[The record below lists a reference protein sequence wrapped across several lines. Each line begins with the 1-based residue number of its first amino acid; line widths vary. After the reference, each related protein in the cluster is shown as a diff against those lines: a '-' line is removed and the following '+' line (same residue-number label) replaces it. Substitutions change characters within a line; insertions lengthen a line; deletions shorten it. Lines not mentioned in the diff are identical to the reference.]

1 MEDRRM
7 QVTNAEWKIMDLLWE
22 KPRTI
27 TQITAALTGETGWSK
42 HTVIT
47 LLKRMQEKDT
57 VYFEEGEKAK
67 LYFPKVSREE
77 AELHESDEFLN
88 KVFHGKVALMLDTM
102 VKNNNISE
110 KDIDAICEILKLKKE

>member
-1 MEDRRM
+1 M

-77 AELHESDEFLN
+77 AELHESDKFLN